1 MFCSSLP
8 PVRGLMSYLCY
19 SCLFAYSGVQHIL
32 LFMVLCT
39 LCYQFLWIVYFLRLL
54 RYFLT
59 FIRLVYPMLPVSLD
73 CLFLTAPSVF
83 SNVYLHKNLICSGF
97 LYFIIWWRMDFKM
110 IILSAPLVSSNS
122 SGFCHLYI
130 YMSSAIPTVYH

>member
-73 CLFLTAPSVF
+73 YLFLTDPSVF

-97 LYFIIWWRMDFKM
+97 LYFIIWWRMDFRM
-110 IILSAPLVSSNS
+110 IILSAHLVSSNS